1 MEVQSYTFQS
11 PYPSP
16 VQVGRADTTKQQ
28 SEKSQEESTVEAQK
42 NTENLND
49 ITQTREVQP
58 DAPERLLDIYA

>member
-16 VQVGRADTTKQQ
+16 VQVGRAETTNQQ
-28 SEKSQEESTVEAQK
+28 SEKSQEENSVDVQK
-42 NTENLND
+42 NTEDLNN

-58 DAPERLLDIYA
+58 GTPEHLLDIYA